1 MLDDSWVVVETETSE
16 VEDRQTDTEED
27 KVDKVEREERVE
39 RVDKKEREERDDW
52 TGQTW
57 CKYV

>member
-27 KVDKVEREERVE
+27 KVDKVEREERV
-39 RVDKKEREERDDW
+39 DKEEREERDDW
-52 TGQTW
+52 TGQKW

>member
-27 KVDKVEREERVE
+27 KVEREERVE
-39 RVDKKEREERDDW
+39 RVEREERDDW

>member
-27 KVDKVEREERVE
+27 KVDKVEREERE
-39 RVDKKEREERDDW
+39 EREERDDW

>member
-27 KVDKVEREERVE
+27 KVDKVEREER
-39 RVDKKEREERDDW
+39 EERDDW